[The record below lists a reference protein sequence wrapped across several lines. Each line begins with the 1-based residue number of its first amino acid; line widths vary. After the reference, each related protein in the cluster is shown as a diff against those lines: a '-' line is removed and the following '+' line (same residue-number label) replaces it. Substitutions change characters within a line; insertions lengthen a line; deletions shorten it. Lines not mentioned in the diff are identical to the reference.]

1 MRYGDAIGGY
11 FELELADRGGFPH
24 DDGYCVNSGRNALE
38 LILSTLAD
46 ISRLWIPYYTC
57 EVILEP
63 LEKLEIPYSFY
74 HINRNLE
81 LRDDINLK
89 KGEYLLL
96 TNYFGIKDRYVEKM
110 AARYGKQ
117 LIVDNSQAF
126 FCGPVDGIKT
136 FYSPRKFV
144 GVPDGGIAII
154 PDNEIDMSVYEQDC
168 SFDRCSHLLKRI
180 DKGAAEGYSDYKNN
194 SLFLKNQPVRR
205 MSRLTAALLR
215 STDFELIK
223 TRRLQNLKFLHENL
237 GDKNKL
243 RCVRES
249 LDSACPMVYPFI
261 SPQDSSSL
269 RQNYISHRIFVA
281 TYWPNVDKEY
291 TDFCNN
297 IIPLPI
303 DQRCSQDDLM
313 TILKFS

>member
-1 MRYGDAIGGY
+1 MRYGEAIGGY

-46 ISRLWIPYYTC
+46 ISKLWIPYYTC

-74 HINRNLE
+74 HINHNLE
-81 LRDDINLK
+81 LKDDINLK

-96 TNYFGIKDRYVEKM
+96 TNYFGIKDPYVEKV
-110 AARYGKQ
+110 AARYGRQ

-126 FCGPVDGIKT
+126 FCEPVDGIKT

-154 PDNEIDMSVYEQDC
+154 PDVEIDMSVFDQDF

-180 DKGAAEGYSDYKNN
+180 DKGATEGYSDFKSN
-194 SLFLKNQPVRR
+194 SRLLKNQPVRC
-205 MSRLTAALLR
+205 MSRLTAALLQ
-215 STDFELIK
+215 SIDYELIK
-223 TRRLQNLKFLHENL
+223 TRRLQNLKFLHQNL
-237 GDKNKL
+237 GDKNQL
-243 RCVRES
+243 RCVSES

-261 SPQDSSSL
+261 SPLDSSSL

-281 TYWPNVDKEY
+281 AYWPNLDQKY
-291 TDFCNN
+291 IGFCNN
-297 IIPLPI
+297 IIPIPI